1 MALEDTAPAS
11 VDRRLSRSPLAKSF
25 RDFQSAP
32 SSRSNTSAW
41 MSLFTR
47 REIFVEMREVTLL
60 SSSPTRAEATI
71 TVMTNHSRS
80 LS

>member
-1 MALEDTAPAS
+1 
-11 VDRRLSRSPLAKSF
+11 
-25 RDFQSAP
+25 
-32 SSRSNTSAW
+32 

-71 TVMTNHSRS
+71 TVTTNHSRS